1 LNNLLDLSNVEN
13 GLYLSNVGKPEK
25 LSLTTGDNPI
35 TTGYIE
41 INNEKAYRYHFIVKE
56 PKNQPIFFN
65 VLYYDKDKQF
75 VDSKLTIF
83 NDNPYVTRSVFVI
96 KDLLTVPSNSVAYIR
111 FSMSSYEGFESAQV
125 YELSDKTLKQLDE
138 FSKQMFLL
146 HDNILETLQKYLN
159 THTDASIEEQ
169 FPLILAT
176 KSIET
181 IENKVD
187 TLSDFTVDSVKLDE
201 IKQATTRI
209 IENINK
215 APDKIEPSTGEEIK
229 NDCQAILNIIDDEFE
244 QDLTSPENIQQMLND
259 LLELKAEVSNVSI
272 RNNELISNFNEFSR
286 KQTLGLADQ
295 QNELKRVKAELTDTL
310 EQQNFTV
317 STKLEDHKNR
327 LELLE
332 SDKKIRI
339 TRDAARDR
347 QVDRLEDYVDGLGS
361 KVANLDRTVSEHLS
375 DTVTRL
381 DHAINDSN
389 SGVIRR
395 MNDVED
401 IVTSA
406 FLEEE

>member
-1 LNNLLDLSNVEN
+1 MNNLLDLSNVKN

-65 VLYYDKDKQF
+65 ILYYDKDKQF

-125 YELSDKTLKQLDE
+125 YELSDKTLKQLEE

-146 HDNILETLQKYLN
+146 HDNILGTLQKYLN

-187 TLSDFTVDSVKLDE
+187 TLIDFTVDSVKLDE

-215 APDKIEPSTGEEIK
+215 SPDKIEPATGEEIK

-286 KQTLGLADQ
+286 KQTLGLVDQ
-295 QNELKRVKAELTDTL
+295 QNELKRVKAELNDTL

-317 STKLEDHKNR
+317 STKLEDHKKR

-332 SDKKIRI
+332 KDKNIRI

-347 QVDRLEDYVDGLGS
+347 QVDRLEDYVDGLGGT
-361 KVANLDRTVSEHLS
+361 VANLDRTVSEHLS
-375 DTVTRL
+375 DKVIRL

-395 MNDVED
+395 MNNMED
-401 IVTSA
+401 IVTSV
-406 FLEEE
+406 FLEK